1 VITVTGSKVGLTH
14 AAAFIAALAMS
25 LPAVAADGK
34 ETGARS
40 GAERS
45 IKKRAADG
53 ATEDQLA
60 QFTVPRGTP
69 GSGTRPE
76 QVPGALRFEYLYGTE
91 LEIPYFR
98 NRDLNSSNPDDS
110 LDLAPTVFGAVT
122 YRPVDWLETRLE
134 MTLEKIFHVRGEEVV
149 VLPDG
154 TLQNRDP
161 TPWSLLV
168 DQLYAKVKA
177 PTLPVE
183 FTVGRRNYEDQR
195 LWLYDAALDAVIL
208 GVKPGDFNIEMSVSR
223 ENFWDLDL
231 LTHVPRGEVTNYIG
245 YAEYRGIEDHRL
257 AGYYIYRK
265 DAIDQEGRPQFIGVR
280 AIGRP
285 YDSFNYWTELAR
297 VGGEDENRVELSG
310 TAYEVGGTY
319 RFLGLPLQPSI
330 TLGYAYG
337 SGDDS
342 PGDGKNNEFRQTGL
356 QSNEARFGGVTQF
369 KAYGEALDPELS
381 NLRIYTAGVGFRPSG
396 SVFVDLVYH
405 RYRLAQLADQLRST
419 NVTALMNQIPTEQSK
434 DVGNEIDVIVGFR
447 NLFGIRGF
455 GFETRAGW
463 FLPGNAFRTDLG
475 GGPRDADPEFSLLG
489 VFFY

>member
-1 VITVTGSKVGLTH
+1 
-14 AAAFIAALAMS
+14 
-25 LPAVAADGK
+25 
-34 ETGARS
+34 
-40 GAERS
+40 
-45 IKKRAADG
+45 
-53 ATEDQLA
+53 
-60 QFTVPRGTP
+60 
-69 GSGTRPE
+69 
-76 QVPGALRFEYLYGTE
+76 
-91 LEIPYFR
+91 
-98 NRDLNSSNPDDS
+98 
-110 LDLAPTVFGAVT
+110 
-122 YRPVDWLETRLE
+122 
-134 MTLEKIFHVRGEEVV
+134 
-149 VLPDG
+149 
-154 TLQNRDP
+154 
-161 TPWSLLV
+161 V

-183 FTVGRRNYEDQR
+183 FTVGRRNFEDPR

-208 GVKPGDFNIEMSVSR
+208 GVKPGDFNIEMSMSR

-231 LTHVPRGEVTNYIG
+231 LTHVPRGEVTNYIA

-257 AGYYIYRK
+257 GGYYIYRK
-265 DAIDQEGRPQFIGVR
+265 DAINQEGRPQFIGVR

-285 YDSFNYWTELAR
+285 TDSFNYWTELAR
-297 VGGEDENRVELSG
+297 VGGSDENTEELSG
-310 TAYEVGGTY
+310 GAYEVGGTY
-319 RFLGLPLQPSI
+319 RFLGLPLQPSV

-342 PGDGKNNEFRQTGL
+342 PDDRKNNQFRQTGL
-356 QSNEARFGGVTQF
+356 QSNEGRFGGVTQF
-369 KAYGEALDPELS
+369 KTYGEALDPELS
-381 NLRIYTAGVGFRPSG
+381 NIRIYTAGVGLRPSG

-434 DVGNEIDVIVGFR
+434 DVGSELDVIVGFR
-447 NLFGIRGF
+447 NLFGIRGL